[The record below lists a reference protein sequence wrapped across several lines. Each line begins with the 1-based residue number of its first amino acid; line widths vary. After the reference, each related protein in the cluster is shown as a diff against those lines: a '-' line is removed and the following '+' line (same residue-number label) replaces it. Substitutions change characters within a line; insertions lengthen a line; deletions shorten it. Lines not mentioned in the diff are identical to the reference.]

1 MLGTMRSFFRHHT
14 TKLLGFAQVTVGALA
29 VADQQ
34 MIAAVFGPDGLRW
47 IILASGV
54 LTAWRGF
61 ANTQY
66 QQEPRNVDEPASP

>member
-1 MLGTMRSFFRHHT
+1 MFGTMKSFFRHHT

-47 IILASGV
+47 IILTSGV

-61 ANTQY
+61 VSTQTLRDERDVDDSAN
-66 QQEPRNVDEPASP
+66 P

>member
-1 MLGTMRSFFRHHT
+1 MAEVNALKQIYDFINGHG

-34 MIAAVFGPDGLRW
+34 MIAAAFGPDGLRW

-61 ANTQY
+61 INTANQNARAA
-66 QQEPRNVDEPASP
+66 E

>member
-61 ANTQY
+61 VNTQN
-66 QQEPRNVDEPASP
+66 QQPQKDDAGA

>member
-1 MLGTMRSFFRHHT
+1 MFGIMKHFFRHHT

-61 ANTQY
+61 VSTQNLR
-66 QQEPRNVDEPASP
+66 ESRNVDESAGS

>member
-1 MLGTMRSFFRHHT
+1 MLGIIRSFFRHHT

-34 MIAAVFGPDGLRW
+34 MIAAAFGPKGLRW
-47 IILASGV
+47 IILTSGV

-61 ANTQY
+61 VSTQNLR
-66 QQEPRNVDEPASP
+66 EARDVDESANP

>member
-1 MLGTMRSFFRHHT
+1 MLETVRAFFRHHT
-14 TKLLGFAQVTVGALA
+14 TKLLGFSQVTVGALA

-47 IILASGV
+47 IILTSGV

-61 ANTQY
+61 VNTQY
-66 QQEPRNVDEPASP
+66 QQQPPNDPS